1 VRGLPGLVRDFYRE
15 PRAWLAL
22 LLTSLVMCYIGGGL
36 MFWFHAVYLGE
47 LGPNI
52 SWYEHWLLDSTIGF
66 LALTP
71 ALAIIMPI
79 ASAAALRSRQHR
91 RLVPWLFAA
100 VGGLLF
106 ALVATPGPLAHDT
119 FVGRG
124 TWLANR
130 VTELVGDPAAPLAE
144 NEEYPLL
151 AELTQQLGFGLV
163 VYTGLM
169 VASLPLLRRLVH

>member
-1 VRGLPGLVRDFYRE
+1 
-15 PRAWLAL
+15 
-22 LLTSLVMCYIGGGL
+22 MCYVGGGL

-52 SWYEHWLLDSTIGF
+52 SWYEHWLLDSSIGF

-79 ASAAALRSRQHR
+79 AAAAALRSHHR
-91 RLVPWLFAA
+91 RGLVPWLYAA

-119 FVGRG
+119 VVGRG
-124 TWLANR
+124 TWLANTA
-130 VTELVGDPAAPLAE
+130 TELVGDPTAPLAAKHD
-144 NEEYPLL
+144 YPLL
-151 AELTQQLGFGLV
+151 ADLTQQLGFGLV
-163 VYTGLM
+163 VYTALM